1 MTYPTNSSENVEA
14 FKEEI
19 EFTITNAKSPHEE
32 LESLTNAGIE
42 WHVTREGTLWYKIWQ
57 IGAEDFATPE
67 QVAIIQE
74 TQQPPEQSDE
84 LDWLSSNLNSIRQD
98 YAGQW
103 IAIYENRIVG
113 SAEDLPGLLTQI
125 AQIDKPFITF
135 IPSGQI
141 VWNFTYA
148 N

>member
-1 MTYPTNSSENVEA
+1 MTYSITSSEKVEA
-14 FKEEI
+14 LKKDIASTLTSANSPQEI
-19 EFTITNAKSPHEE
+19 
-32 LESLTNAGIE
+32 LESLTKAGFDCHITE
-42 WHVTREGTLWYKIWQ
+42 EGDLWYRYWQ
-57 IGAEDFATPE
+57 IGSKGFVSKE
-67 QVAIIQE
+67 QAVIIRIAQKS
-74 TQQPPEQSDE
+74 PEQSDE
-84 LDWLSSNLNSIRQD
+84 LDWLSKNLHSIRQD